1 MQNRLTEADS
11 CAIIEDDGEIRPR
24 LKIYVHEPRLS
35 AGKEDR
41 MLPIAIQLYTVRDQA
56 AADFEGTL
64 KAIKAMGYEG
74 VEFAGLHGKTP
85 AEVKALCEEIG
96 LTPISAHVAYYE
108 MMSDPKG
115 VLSAYAEIGC
125 KYVAIPYLTPECRPG
140 SEGFAKVVENA
151 EMLGRVAR
159 ELGMTLLYHNHDF
172 EFEKI
177 DGKYALEVLYDT
189 VPADLLQTE
198 LDTCWVRVG
207 GEEPAAYVRKFSGRA
222 PVVHLKDYAG
232 GKSDHMYE
240 LIGIESEAATEE
252 SPFEFRPVGLGV
264 QNIPAIIAAAEDA
277 GTEWLVVEQDQ
288 PSMGLDPLQCAER
301 AIGYLRSL

>member
-1 MQNRLTEADS
+1 
-11 CAIIEDDGEIRPR
+11 
-24 LKIYVHEPRLS
+24 
-35 AGKEDR
+35 

-74 VEFAGLHGKTP
+74 VEFAGLHGKTA
-85 AEVKALCEEIG
+85 AEIKAMCAEIG
-96 LTPISAHVAYYE
+96 LTPISAHVPYYD
-108 MMSDPKG
+108 MVADPKG
-115 VLSAYAEIGC
+115 VLADYAEIGC

-140 SEGFAKVVENA
+140 TDGFAKVVENA
-151 EMLGRVAR
+151 EMLGKAAR

-232 GKSDHMYE
+232 GKSEHMYE
-240 LIGIESEAATEE
+240 LIGIEKKPEADA
-252 SPFEFRPVGLGV
+252 PKFEFRPVGYGNQDV
-264 QNIPAIIAAAEDA
+264 PSIVAAAEESGA
-277 GTEWLVVEQDQ
+277 QWFVVEQDD
-288 PSMGLDPLQCAER
+288 PSMGRSRLECAEMSIR
-301 AIGYLRSL
+301 YLKSFL

>member
-1 MQNRLTEADS
+1 
-11 CAIIEDDGEIRPR
+11 
-24 LKIYVHEPRLS
+24 
-35 AGKEDR
+35 

-74 VEFAGLHGKTP
+74 VEFAGLHGKTA
-85 AEVKALCEEIG
+85 AEVKALCAEIG
-96 LTPISAHVAYYE
+96 LTPISAHVPYYD
-108 MMSDPKG
+108 MIADPKG
-115 VLSAYAEIGC
+115 VLSDYAEIGC

-140 SEGFAKVVENA
+140 TDGFAKVVENA
-151 EMLGRVAR
+151 EMLGKVAK

-222 PVVHLKDYAG
+222 PVVHLKDFYKAG
-232 GKSDHMYE
+232 EKAEGMYE
-240 LIGIESEAATEE
+240 LIGIKPEGETASEE
-252 SPFEFRPVGLGV
+252 SFGFRPVGHGL
-264 QNIPAIIAAAEDA
+264 QNIPAILEASIDA
-277 GTEWLVVEQDQ
+277 GAEWVVVEQDR
-288 PSMGLDPLQCAER
+288 PALGLTPMESIKTSR
-301 AIGYLRSL
+301 EYLKTQGW